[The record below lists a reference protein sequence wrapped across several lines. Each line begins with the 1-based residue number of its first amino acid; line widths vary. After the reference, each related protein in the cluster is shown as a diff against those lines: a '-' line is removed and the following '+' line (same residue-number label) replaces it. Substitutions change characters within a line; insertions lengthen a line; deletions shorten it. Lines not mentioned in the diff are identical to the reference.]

1 MTQLLAALILAAG
14 TATADGEAA
23 ADCAALWQGVALE
36 AADNPSLGGSPD
48 SASLLAR
55 QFSLGA
61 AAAGLTGQPLRS
73 AILEALP
80 DYRLLYRGVIA
91 EDAQSR
97 ALFERRAAECAS
109 LLRGS

>member
-1 MTQLLAALILAAG
+1 MIPLLAALIFAAG
-14 TATADGEAA
+14 AAETEGEAA

-36 AADNPSLGGSPD
+36 AADNPSLPGSPD

-73 AILEALP
+73 AILGALP

-97 ALFERRAAECAS
+97 ALFERRAAECAT
-109 LLRGS
+109 LLDGS